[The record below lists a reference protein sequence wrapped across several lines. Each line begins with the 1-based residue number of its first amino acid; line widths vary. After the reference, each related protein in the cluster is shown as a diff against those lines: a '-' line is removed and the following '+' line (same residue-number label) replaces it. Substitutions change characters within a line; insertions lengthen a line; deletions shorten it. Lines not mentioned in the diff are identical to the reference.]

1 MERTESNAQGNA
13 KNDTKSLRAFVE
25 FASNKRVPRQRK
37 CFRKQATLFLS
48 VATISNTAIAT
59 ATPPSTPTTVSANDM
74 QMCEKPK
81 DNYVESM
88 GVWKLLRVPWTFD
101 W

>member
-37 CFRKQATLFLS
+37 CFRK
-48 VATISNTAIAT
+48 
-59 ATPPSTPTTVSANDM
+59 
-74 QMCEKPK
+74 
-81 DNYVESM
+81 
-88 GVWKLLRVPWTFD
+88 
-101 W
+101 